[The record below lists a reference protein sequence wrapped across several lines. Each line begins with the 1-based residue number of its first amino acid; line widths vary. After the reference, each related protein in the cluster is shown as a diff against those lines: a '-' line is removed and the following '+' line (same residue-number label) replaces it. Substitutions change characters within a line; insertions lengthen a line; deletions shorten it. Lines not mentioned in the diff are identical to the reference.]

1 MLKTCAIRQPG
12 FTAPNTINL
21 PAAKP
26 QRLVIVRANP
36 DTKENSKIDKGIAGL
51 GDVLGPIGLTVG
63 KSMDKRKEKK
73 SGGAQIM
80 QNAAD
85 KVGVSLGPIGL
96 TIGSDLRGSSDED
109 DFDDTTAAAN
119 LPQSIATMTTEEWR
133 AKYEKDGRVD
143 LWAEEEFNAAS
154 RLVGGRVVHFG
165 GVAGVR
171 SGEGP
176 SVSNAP
182 RHKVKI
188 KNHYVDQ
195 EIEVDVPE
203 DRYIL
208 FEAEEQGLLLPWACR
223 LGCCTACAVKV
234 ISGEMYQPHSL
245 GVSRELREKGYAL
258 MCVGFPLTDLE
269 LETVPEDEVYDLQF
283 GRLFEEQA
291 TNPNGPNIEIASA
304 IEAGEYD
311 D

>member
-1 MLKTCAIRQPG
+1 MFGTCAIRQPSLVSPIA
-12 FTAPNTINL
+12 TNL
-21 PAAKP
+21 PASKP
-26 QRLVIVRANP
+26 HRSIIVRSNP
-36 DTKENSKIDKGIAGL
+36 DTKDTSKVEKGIAGL

-63 KSMDKRKEKK
+63 KSMDKKENKK
-73 SGGAQIM
+73 SGGAQMI
-80 QNAAD
+80 QKAAD
-85 KVGVSLGPIGL
+85 AAGVSLGPIGL
-96 TIGSDLRGSSDED
+96 TIGSDLKGSTDED
-109 DFDDTTAAAN
+109 DDAN
-119 LPQSIATMTTEEWR
+119 YPLNQSIATMTTEEWR

-245 GVSRELREKGYAL
+245 GVSKELRERGYAL

-283 GRLFEEQA
+283 GKAFEELA
-291 TNPNGPNIEIASA
+291 TNPNGPNIEVASA

>member
-1 MLKTCAIRQPG
+1 MLKTCAILQPG
-12 FTAPNTINL
+12 VVAPVATNL
-21 PAAKP
+21 PASKR
-26 QRLVIVRANP
+26 QRSIIVRANP
-36 DTKENSKIDKGIAGL
+36 DTKETTKIDKGVAGL

-63 KSMDKRKEKK
+63 KSMENKKEKK
-73 SGGAQIM
+73 SGGAQM
-80 QNAAD
+80 LQNAAD
-85 KVGVSLGPIGL
+85 KAGISLGPIGL
-96 TIGSDLRGSSDED
+96 TIGSDLKGSSDED
-109 DFDDTTAAAN
+109 DDDNSTA
-119 LPQSIATMTTEEWR
+119 LPPQSIATMTTEEWR

-154 RLVGGRVVHFG
+154 RLIGGRVVHFG

-188 KNHYVDQ
+188 KNHFVDQ

-208 FEAEEQGLLLPWACR
+208 FEAEEQGLLLPYACR

-234 ISGEMYQPHSL
+234 VSGEMYQPHSL
-245 GVSRELREKGYAL
+245 GVSRELREQGYAL

-269 LETVPEDEVYDLQF
+269 LETVPEDEIYDLQF
-283 GRLFEEQA
+283 GRVFEQQA
-291 TNPNGPNIEIASA
+291 TDPNAPNVEWANA